1 MSLVKKIE
9 TVDKSHS
16 GVGEG
21 QIFGGKSPSSREGQF
36 FGGKSASSR
45 EKPPAIG
52 RWFQCRLL
60 TAVADSNS
68 IIVSVIQYK
77 DNWISNA

>member
-52 RWFQCRLL
+52 R
-60 TAVADSNS
+60 
-68 IIVSVIQYK
+68 
-77 DNWISNA
+77 